1 MVSGTEESGVSDRDR
16 TGPSVYRGHLDKSM
30 VRNPEK
36 GIHHGLRPKNSTR
49 VWMEDPGTSRDLS

>member
-16 TGPSVYRGHLDKSM
+16 AGPGVYRGRLDKSM

-36 GIHHGLRPKNSTR
+36 GICCGLRPKNSTR
-49 VWMEDPGTSRDLS
+49 V